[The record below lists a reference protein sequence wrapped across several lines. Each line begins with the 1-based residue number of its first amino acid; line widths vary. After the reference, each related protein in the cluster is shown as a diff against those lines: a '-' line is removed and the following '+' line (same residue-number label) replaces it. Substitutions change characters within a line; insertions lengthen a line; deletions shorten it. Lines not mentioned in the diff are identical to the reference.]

1 MPVWFPGVPWI
12 ACLMLMLSAAAS
24 AQTYPNKPIKLIV
37 TFAAGGNADLI
48 ARVVAQPLGDVLGQ
62 PVVIDNRAGAGGTIG
77 ANAAAQ
83 AAPDG
88 YTLLFSASGP
98 NAVAPSIYANLPY
111 DSLKSFDHISRV

>member
-1 MPVWFPGVPWI
+1 MPTWLTRSPWI
-12 ACLMLMLSAAAS
+12 ACLMLMLCAAAG
-24 AQTYPNKPIKLIV
+24 AQTYPNKPVKLIV

-48 ARVVAQPLGDVLGQ
+48 ASVVAQPLGDVLGQ

-77 ANAAAQ
+77 ANAASQ

-98 NAVAPSIYANLPY
+98 N
-111 DSLKSFDHISRV
+111 